1 MRNWLVGLS
10 VLCLWIGLVAG
21 AQSQEKKER
30 KKPPVY
36 TSAKEAG
43 PDFAIQGEYVGDVQ
57 HGDKSY
63 TYGAQVIALGNGKF
77 RVKFLKGGLPG
88 DGWDGIADLATDA
101 VTKDGKTTFAGEIKN
116 KQGES
121 KKYDGTIGD
130 GKIVGQVGGNEV
142 KFTLKHV
149 LRKSKTERAKPPTG
163 AIILFDGSNA
173 DEWQGGKLVEGNL
186 LNNGI
191 STKRKFKDYKAHIEF
206 RLPFMPESR
215 GQGRGNS
222 GFYFL
227 QSMYELQILDSF
239 GLKGES
245 NECGGIYTIKAPS
258 VNMCFPPLSWQTY
271 DVEYKAARFDADGKK
286 IIANPVVTVYH
297 NGVKIHDNV
306 EIPFC
311 TEDHKRKITT
321 NAGAIHL
328 QNHGDPV
335 YFRNIWLVETKE

>member
-43 PDFAIQGEYVGDVQ
+43 PDFAIQGEYTGEVESKGKKQRVGVQ
-57 HGDKSY
+57 
-63 TYGAQVIALGNGKF
+63 VVALGQGKF
-77 RVKFLKGGLPG
+77 QVKIFKGDLPG
-88 DGWDGIADLATDA
+88 ADSAGKVFQLAEGLSQ
-101 VTKDGKTTFAGEIKN
+101 DGKTVVTLKGEVI
-116 KQGES
+116 
-121 KKYDGTIGD
+121 GTIANGVFTGPSRTGD
-130 GKIVGQVGGNEV
+130 VV
-142 KFTLKHV
+142 LKRII
-149 LRKSKTERAKPPTG
+149 RKSPTEGAKPPTG
-163 AIILFDGSNA
+163 AIILFDGTNA

-286 IIANPVVTVYH
+286 IIANPVATVYH

>member
-1 MRNWLVGLS
+1 MRNWLVGLGM
-10 VLCLWIGLVAG
+10 LCLWIGLVAN

-30 KKPPVY
+30 KKPPAY
-36 TSAKEAG
+36 TDAKEAG
-43 PDFAIQGEYVGDVQ
+43 PDFGIQGEYTGEVESKGKKQKVGVQ
-57 HGDKSY
+57 
-63 TYGAQVIALGNGKF
+63 VVALGQGKF
-77 RVKFLKGGLPG
+77 QVKIFKGDLPSADSAGKVFQLAEGLSQ
-88 DGWDGIADLATDA
+88 
-101 VTKDGKTTFAGEIKN
+101 DGKTVVTLKGEVV
-116 KQGES
+116 
-121 KKYDGTIGD
+121 GTIANGVFTAHTRRGD
-130 GKIVGQVGGNEV
+130 VA
-142 KFTLKHV
+142 LKRV
-149 LRKSKTERAKPPTG
+149 IRKSPTEGAKPPAG
-163 AIILFDGSNA
+163 AIILFDGTNA

-227 QSMYELQILDSF
+227 QGMYELQILDSF
-239 GLKGES
+239 GLKGEN

-271 DVEYKAARFDADGKK
+271 DVEYKAARFDAEGKK

-297 NGVKIHDNV
+297 NGVKIHDQQ

-335 YFRNIWLVETKE
+335 YFRNIWLMETKE

>member
-21 AQSQEKKER
+21 AQSQEKKQR
-30 KKPPVY
+30 KKPPAY
-36 TSAKEAG
+36 TNAKEAG
-43 PDFAIQGEYVGDVQ
+43 PDFAIQGEYAGGVQPGDIPF
-57 HGDKSY
+57 
-63 TYGAQVIALGNGKF
+63 GAQVIALGKSKF
-77 RVKFLKGGLPG
+77 RIKFLKGGLPG
-88 DGWDGIADLATDA
+88 AGWDGKTVYFADAA
-101 VTKDGKTTFAGEIKN
+101 SKDGEITYSGKAKIKEDQVMEYKGTSRAGYIVCNIE
-116 KQGES
+116 
-121 KKYDGTIGD
+121 
-130 GKIVGQVGGNEV
+130 GKS
-142 KFTLKHV
+142 TLKQVVRH
-149 LRKSKTERAKPPTG
+149 SKTEGAKPPAG
-163 AIILFDGSNA
+163 AIVLFDGSNA

-239 GLKGES
+239 GLKGEN

-286 IIANPVVTVYH
+286 IIANPVVTVFH

>member
-1 MRNWLVGLS
+1 MRIWLVG
-10 VLCLWIGLVAG
+10 IGLLGMLIGVQSSI
-21 AQSQEKKER
+21 QSQEKKQR
-30 KKPPVY
+30 PPVY
-36 TSAKEAG
+36 TDAKEAG
-43 PDFAIQGEYVGDVQ
+43 PDFAIQGDYMGEVQ
-57 HGDKSY
+57 HGDKS
-63 TYGAQVIALGNGKF
+63 TIFGAQVVALGKGKF

-88 DGWDGIADLATDA
+88 DGWNGKDVLFGDA
-101 VTKDGKTTFAGEIKN
+101 ETKDGKTTLAGKVKNKEGEIKEY
-116 KQGES
+116 Q
-121 KKYDGTIGD
+121 GTIAD
-130 GKIVGQVGGNEV
+130 GRIAGEVGTEAKFSLKQV
-142 KFTLKHV
+142 F
-149 LRKSKTERAKPPTG
+149 RKSKTEGAKPPTG
-163 AIILFDGSNA
+163 AIILFDGTNA

-239 GLKGES
+239 GLKGEN

-258 VNMCFPPLSWQTY
+258 VNMCYPPLSWQTY
-271 DVEYKAARFDADGKK
+271 DVDYKAARFDEDGKK
-286 IIANPVVTVYH
+286 VIAHPVVTVYH
-297 NGVKIHDNV
+297 NGVKIHDQL

-321 NAGAIHL
+321 NAGTIHL

-335 YFRNIWLVETKE
+335 VFRNIWLVEKKGD